1 MQFIQAKRL
10 GNKLC
15 VKDNRFFIIEKVDFL
30 RNGGFMVTVI
40 DQEGYFYPLAF
51 KNEED
56 FREEF
61 RIANF
66 IDQLEPLHDLK

>member
-1 MQFIQAKRL
+1 MQFIQAKKL

-30 RNGGFMVTVI
+30 RNGGFMVTVV

-51 KNEED
+51 KTEEN

-61 RIANF
+61 HIANF
-66 IDQLEPLHDLK
+66 IN

>member
-51 KNEED
+51 ATEED

-66 IDQLEPLHDLK
+66 ID